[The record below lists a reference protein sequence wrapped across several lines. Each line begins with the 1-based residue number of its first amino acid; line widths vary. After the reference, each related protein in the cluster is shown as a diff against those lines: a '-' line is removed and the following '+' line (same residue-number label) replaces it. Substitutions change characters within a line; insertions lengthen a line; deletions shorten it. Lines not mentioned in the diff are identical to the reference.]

1 VNLAGMGLTSVPE
14 QLRGMKKLTHL
25 DLGTNRLTALPDWL
39 GELMGLTH
47 LDLFANQIADLPVS
61 LGNLRALTCLNLT
74 GNELTHIPDWLSDL
88 TLLTELHLNSNWL
101 TALPESIG
109 GLRSL
114 TQLHLKANRL
124 SALPESVGS
133 LASLTQLNVAD
144 NRLST
149 LPSQLADLVENGLD
163 LGVTGNPLAD
173 PLPMLVERGQ
183 AALAAYLRSLYDSQP
198 QYDAKLLLVGEGN
211 VGKSSL
217 VAALKSEPFV
227 EGRSTTH
234 GIEIS
239 ALSARHPS
247 LDVDMTV
254 RAWDFG
260 GQEVYRVSHQFFFT
274 DRALYAV
281 VWHARQGREQDEVE
295 GWLRRIRLRIGQGA
309 RVLLVATH
317 CAERRAEVDYSQL
330 DRMFPGLLAGFYEV
344 DCRTG
349 EGIPEFRQA
358 ISEEAARLPQ
368 MGQLISPR
376 WVAARETILAR
387 SETEPQMR
395 YDLFTEICSQHGVS
409 ESEASA
415 LAKLM
420 HDLGQVIYY
429 AEDEGLR
436 DIVILNPEWLT
447 KAISYVLED
456 APTRNSGGFLDHER
470 VREIWSDRDDGFS
483 PRYHRYFLR
492 LMEKFDISYRTG
504 ESETRSLVAQLV
516 PFKRPALPLWDSRTQ
531 PPSGIRSLTLVCHL
545 AEPAPGLIP
554 WLTIRHY
561 RDATGSHW
569 RHGVF
574 LRHHTEAY
582 KSEALL
588 ELLSDTELTAQ
599 VRAPSPD
606 MYFNVL
612 RDSIED
618 LIAKRWPGLEYWLAI
633 PCPGRT
639 SAGTRCRGSF
649 RLDGL
654 IRHLEKGR
662 ETVTCMNCDEAP
674 GISALLTGFAAQ
686 STSLTAELERM
697 NNRLAAITSGVAGI
711 RDQAAQI
718 ADTVRRVHRVV
729 STEVTDCPRL
739 FTLLPV
745 RGAAPIAAR
754 ARVHEDHYRLTLW
767 CEHPGDEHPWKPA
780 TYKLEV
786 PKEWFTRIAPY
797 AKLVCQALQLIV
809 PLAGAVATAAVPA
822 VQRTS
827 AQNELKIMTTLVSD
841 LPATVGQHD
850 ERDLAKFSG
859 QLTAAQGEALRAL
872 RAVIFE
878 HDHSR
883 SFGDLRRVQTPAG
896 DLLWVCRDHYHEY
909 DPGLPKVSDLDSLP
923 VKDADTDH
931 ASAVSGENDWYGGQA
946 AAAKGASFA
955 DTGTYRLTGR
965 ILDEYGSGPR
975 GQSFADTGS
984 YRLGGRVLAEDE
996 YQASIGRRIPGAP
1009 QEVSGPSG
1017 SAVTGEPG
1025 GHSGRV
1031 PVSLADAVQSAHEE
1045 GQAFGESV
1053 ARDAPALWLE
1063 AVLARKPR
1071 MPSDLEARLLQGS
1084 ALPIDFLLH
1093 DEVRHALRRGFWDAL
1108 ERARRCTG

>member
-1 VNLAGMGLTSVPE
+1 
-14 QLRGMKKLTHL
+14 
-25 DLGTNRLTALPDWL
+25 
-39 GELMGLTH
+39 
-47 LDLFANQIADLPVS
+47 
-61 LGNLRALTCLNLT
+61 
-74 GNELTHIPDWLSDL
+74 
-88 TLLTELHLNSNWL
+88 
-101 TALPESIG
+101 LPESIG

-114 TQLHLKANRL
+114 IQLHLKANQL
-124 SALPESVGS
+124 SALPESIGS
-133 LASLTQLNVAD
+133 LASLSQLNVAD

-173 PLPMLVERGQ
+173 PLPTFVERGQ

-239 ALSARHPS
+239 ALTTRHPS
-247 LDVDMTV
+247 IDVDMTV

-295 GWLRRIRLRIGQGA
+295 GWLRRIRLRIGRGA

-317 CAERRAEVDYSQL
+317 CAERRAELDYSQL
-330 DRMFPGLLAGFYEV
+330 DRMFPGLLAGFFEV
-344 DCRTG
+344 DSRTG
-349 EGIPEFRQA
+349 EGISEFRQA

-376 WVAARETILAR
+376 WVAAREDILAR
-387 SETEPQMR
+387 SETEPQIR
-395 YDLFTEICSQHGVS
+395 YDLFVEICRQHGVS

-456 APTRNSGGFLDHER
+456 APTRNSGGFLDHAR
-470 VREIWSDRDDGFS
+470 VPEIWPDRDDGFS

-504 ESETRSLVAQLV
+504 ESETQSLVAQLV
-516 PFKRPALPLWDSRTQ
+516 PFKRPELPWDSPQ
-531 PPSGIRSLTLVCHL
+531 PPSEIRSLTLVCHL

-554 WLTIRHY
+554 WLTIRHH
-561 RDATGSHW
+561 RDATGAHW
-569 RHGVF
+569 RRGVF
-574 LRHHTEAY
+574 LRHRTKAY

-588 ELLSDTELTAQ
+588 ELRSETELEAQ

-606 MYFNVL
+606 MYFNVI

-633 PCPGRT
+633 PCPGQT
-639 SAGTRCRGSF
+639 SLGTRCPGSF

-662 ETVTCMNCDEAP
+662 EAVTCMSCDEAP
-674 GISALLTGFAAQ
+674 GISTLLTGFAAQ
-686 STSLTAELERM
+686 PIPLIAELERM
-697 NNRLAAITSGVAGI
+697 NDQLAGITSGVAGV
-711 RDQAAQI
+711 RDQAAKI
-718 ADTVRRVHRVV
+718 ADTVRRVHRIV

-739 FTLLPV
+739 FTLLPA
-745 RGAAPIAAR
+745 RAGSPMTTR
-754 ARVHEDHYRLTLW
+754 ARVHENHYRLTLW
-767 CEHPGDEHPWKPA
+767 CEHPGDEHPWGPA
-780 TYKLEV
+780 TYALDV

-797 AKLVCQALQLIV
+797 ASLVCQTLQLIV

-827 AQNELKIMTTLVSD
+827 TQNDLKIMTTLIGD
-841 LPATVGQHD
+841 LPAIAGQQD
-850 ERDLAKFSG
+850 EKDLGKFSG

-872 RAVIFE
+872 RAIIFE
-878 HDHSR
+878 HDR
-883 SFGDLRRVQTPAG
+883 LRAFGDLRRVQSPAG
-896 DLLWVCRDHYHEY
+896 DLLWVCRHHYHEY

-923 VKDADTDH
+923 
-931 ASAVSGENDWYGGQA
+931 
-946 AAAKGASFA
+946 AKGAGIDRAGAVRGGAVGNSGTRTVRGLAGQDSGFA
-955 DTGTYRLTGR
+955 DPGASHSGDLYSQPWDYGQPLRYADGEGAYPYPPPAFDAAAYNGADYYLAGTRSPGYDL
-965 ILDEYGSGPR
+965 SGII
-975 GQSFADTGS
+975 DTGGFEAIGYDDPGYWPLS
-984 YRLGGRVLAEDE
+984 YD
-996 YQASIGRRIPGAP
+996 
-1009 QEVSGPSG
+1009 
-1017 SAVTGEPG
+1017 
-1025 GHSGRV
+1025 
-1031 PVSLADAVQSAHEE
+1031 D
-1045 GQAFGESV
+1045 
-1053 ARDAPALWLE
+1053 
-1063 AVLARKPR
+1063 PR
-1071 MPSDLEARLLQGS
+1071 Y
-1084 ALPIDFLLH
+1084 
-1093 DEVRHALRRGFWDAL
+1093 VRHDDDGPVEGSD
-1108 ERARRCTG
+1108 

>member
-1 VNLAGMGLTSVPE
+1 LPNVPGISYKPQGKVSGGGKYANLAGMGLTSVPE
-14 QLRGMKKLTHL
+14 DLRGMKKLTHL

-39 GELMGLTH
+39 GDLTGLTH
-47 LDLFANQIADLPVS
+47 LDLFANQITDLPGS
-61 LGNLRALTCLNLT
+61 LGNLSALKCLNLS
-74 GNELTHIPDWLSDL
+74 GNELTHVPVWLSDL
-88 TLLTELHLNSNWL
+88 TSLTELHLNTNLL

-124 SALPESVGS
+124 SALPESIGS
-133 LASLTQLNVAD
+133 LVSLTQLNVAE
-144 NRLST
+144 NRIST
-149 LPSQLADLVENGLD
+149 LPCQLADLVENGLD

-173 PLPMLVERGQ
+173 PLPILVERGQ
-183 AALAAYLRSLYDSQP
+183 AELAAYLRSLHDSQP

-239 ALSARHPS
+239 ALTARHPS
-247 LDVDMTV
+247 RDVDMTV

-274 DRALYAV
+274 DRAMYAV

-330 DRMFPGLLAGFYEV
+330 ERMFPGLLAGFFEV

-358 ISEEAARLPQ
+358 ISQEAARLPQ

-376 WVAARETILAR
+376 WVAAREDILAR
-387 SETEPQMR
+387 SETEPQIE
-395 YDLFTEICSQHGVS
+395 YDLFVKICGRHGVS

-456 APTRNSGGFLDHER
+456 VPTRNSGGFLDHER

-492 LMEKFDISYRTG
+492 LMEKFDISYRTAA
-504 ESETRSLVAQLV
+504 SETRSLVAQLV
-516 PFKRPALPLWDSRTQ
+516 PFKRPSLPRWDSLPQ

-561 RDATGSHW
+561 RDATGAHW

-574 LRHHTEAY
+574 LRHHTQAY

-588 ELLSDTELTAQ
+588 ELLSDTKLTAQ

-618 LIAKRWPGLEYWLAI
+618 LIARRWPGLEYWLAI

-639 SAGTRCRGSF
+639 SAGTPCPGSF

-662 ETVTCMNCDEAP
+662 ETVTCMSCDEAP
-674 GISALLTGFAAQ
+674 DISALLTGFAPQ
-686 STSLTAELERM
+686 SIPLTAELGRM
-697 NNRLAAITSGVAGI
+697 NDQLAAITSGVAGV
-711 RDQAAQI
+711 RGQAAQI
-718 ADTVRRVHRVV
+718 ADTVRRVHRIV

-739 FTLLPV
+739 FTLLPA
-745 RGAAPIAAR
+745 RAGSPATAR

-767 CEHPGDEHPWKPA
+767 CEHPGDEHPWGPA
-780 TYKLEV
+780 TYALDV
-786 PKEWFTRIAPY
+786 PKEWFARVAPY
-797 AKLVCQALQLIV
+797 ARLVCQTLQLIV

-827 AQNELKIMTTLVSD
+827 AQDDLKIMTTLIGD
-841 LPATVGQHD
+841 LPVIAGQHD
-850 ERDLAKFSG
+850 EKDLAKFSG
-859 QLTAAQGEALRAL
+859 QLTPAEGEALRAL
-872 RAVIFE
+872 RAIIFE
-878 HDHSR
+878 HDRLR
-883 SFGDLRRVQTPAG
+883 SFGDLRRVQTAAG

-923 VKDADTDH
+923 ADADRVR
-931 ASAVSGENDWYGGQA
+931 AVSGEADRNGGYILPNFDAFPFAYGGY
-946 AAAKGASFA
+946 G
-955 DTGTYRLTGR
+955 GT
-965 ILDEYGSGPR
+965 EYQGLPTSPVSPGPGGQQVPGTPQEIGSPSGPV
-975 GQSFADTGS
+975 G
-984 YRLGGRVLAEDE
+984 
-996 YQASIGRRIPGAP
+996 
-1009 QEVSGPSG
+1009 
-1017 SAVTGEPG
+1017 PG
-1025 GHSGRV
+1025 GPDGY
-1031 PVSLADAVQSAHEE
+1031 PAGVSLADAVQSAYEE
-1045 GQAFGESV
+1045 GQAFSESV
-1053 ARDAPALWLE
+1053 ARDAPALWVE
-1063 AVLARKPR
+1063 AVLAREPW
-1071 MPSDLEARLLQGS
+1071 MPSSLEARLLQGS
-1084 ALPIDFLLH
+1084 AMPIDFLMH
-1093 DEVRHALRRGFWDAL
+1093 DEVRHALRRGFWDAIKL
-1108 ERARRCTG
+1108 ARR